1 MQPKRHQQVSDIS
14 GDIDWFKKMLMSILR
29 QALEDAVPMAPYNL
43 FQRDEFLVKRR
54 R

>member
-14 GDIDWFKKMLMSILR
+14 GDIDWFKKTLMSILR

-43 FQRDEFLVKRR
+43 LRGEFLVKRR